1 MTQKIL
7 TISTP
12 EAVVLSHSEPSRV
25 ARTVHEGQIQFAR
38 LLCPPYHRLRLAGL
52 AKVGFVKLSSRWARG
67 GAAPS
72 AGDVP
77 VRRSSPP
84 SRDSD
89 QPGRSGPGPMH
100 GAKLATS
107 SVVLLRTCAGDQQ
120 DTQTKGR
127 MMDHGRMAVEASAQ
141 PGAGQKGTMA
151 KRGRGGEF
159 PVSFLKGDEHR
170 SPLLS
175 SSSPSHMLLY
185 RLAHPSL
192 SHVFLPSWPCRYLNF
207 EPGAEHCAHAYVGNG
222 GRRAG
227 RRASKGGQK
236 SPRGGAFCRRGHARW
251 QAPQRERRQ
260 ATHSPCATHEEKR
273 AGQTS

>member
-1 MTQKIL
+1 MGPPRRPAT
-7 TISTP
+7 S
-12 EAVVLSHSEPSRV
+12 PS
-25 ARTVHEGQIQFAR
+25 AAR
-38 LLCPPYHRLRLAGL
+38 LPVERFRPTRP
-52 AKVGFVKLSSRWARG
+52 VWSRSHAWG
-67 GAAPS
+67 K
-72 AGDVP
+72 AGDVLSGAAADLR
-77 VRRSSPP
+77 RRSTRYPNQRADDG
-84 SRDSD
+84 SRTD
-89 QPGRSGPGPMH
+89 GRG
-100 GAKLATS
+100 
-107 SVVLLRTCAGDQQ
+107 SVT
-120 DTQTKGR
+120 
-127 MMDHGRMAVEASAQ
+127 AQ

>member
-77 VRRSSPP
+77 VRRSSPRREIP
-84 SRDSD
+84 TN
-89 QPGRSGPGPMH
+89 PAG
-100 GAKLATS
+100 L
-107 SVVLLRTCAGDQQ
+107 VLVPVPWGGKAGDVLGGGAAADLRRRSTRYPNQRA
-120 DTQTKGR
+120 DDGSRTDGR
-127 MMDHGRMAVEASAQ
+127 GSVTAQ

-251 QAPQRERRQ
+251 QENTA
-260 ATHSPCATHEEKR
+260 
-273 AGQTS
+273 

>member
-52 AKVGFVKLSSRWARG
+52 AKVGFVKLSSFSVGRPLARAWWGRPVGRRRPRPPLVSPVERFRPTRPVWFWSRSHG
-67 GAAPS
+67 G
-72 AGDVP
+72 V
-77 VRRSSPP
+77 
-84 SRDSD
+84 
-89 QPGRSGPGPMH
+89 
-100 GAKLATS
+100 KLATS
-107 SVVLLRTCAGDQQ
+107 SVVVLLRTCAGDQQ

-127 MMDHGRMAVEASAQ
+127 MMDHGRMAVEASQ
-141 PGAGQKGTMA
+141 PKPGAGQKGTMA

-236 SPRGGAFCRRGHARW
+236 SPRGAAFCRRGHARW
-251 QAPQRERRQ
+251 QENTA
-260 ATHSPCATHEEKR
+260 
-273 AGQTS
+273 